1 MKSTIYKI
9 VILLMTTTGVTDMMA
24 QAPGK
29 INYQA
34 VARNT
39 STGVE
44 VANQPIFISLKILE
58 DNPDGSIVYQ
68 ENHNNVETNRFG
80 LFNLFIGGGESVSGE
95 FQNID
100 WSSGNYWLEVDID
113 AGNGLQTMGAI
124 QFVSVPYALHSET
137 VTNAD
142 DADAD
147 PTNEL
152 VTDFEFSEETQDL
165 SVVLPAYTLTQNLS
179 SLIDDADADPE
190 NELVTGFEFN
200 ESTGDLSIEQA
211 NTIFSQNLNSLIDD
225 ADADSSNELITDIF
239 FESSTSLL
247 NIVQQNDTIS
257 EDLSSLQND
266 ADSDPENEAITSVL
280 LQGTNLLINEVAPF
294 SVNLSQ
300 LIDDADA
307 DPENELITNLELF
320 NDTIFR
326 IQEGGNTTE
335 IDFGSLKRDADWK
348 ISEDGETISNYGS
361 KVGVGT
367 TDPTSTFQVN
377 GSIGYSTNMIA
388 NASGTINYSVNS
400 SDHIIV
406 CNMELIFGSDI
417 NITMPSS
424 VDFPGRTI
432 TIRKTGLTPI
442 LADVN
447 INFGSDLLDFE
458 DVDYQMNLFQRETA
472 TFISLGSAGWTV
484 IYTE

>member
-1 MKSTIYKI
+1 
-9 VILLMTTTGVTDMMA
+9 MTTTVAIDGIA

-58 DNPDGSIVYQ
+58 DNPEGAIVYQ
-68 ENHNNVETNRFG
+68 ENHNDIQTNSFG

-100 WSSGNYWLEVDID
+100 WSSGNYWLEIDID
-113 AGNGLQTMGAI
+113 AGDGLQTMGSI

-152 VTDFEFSEETQDL
+152 VTEFEFNEETQDL

-179 SLIDDADADPE
+179 SLINDADADPT

-200 ESTGDLSIEQA
+200 ETTGDLSIEQA
-211 NTIFSQNLNSLIDD
+211 NTTFTQNLNSLTDD
-225 ADADSSNELITDIF
+225 ADADPSNELITNIF
-239 FESSTSLL
+239 FDSSTSSF
-247 NIVQQNDTIS
+247 NIVQQNDTLS
-257 EDLSSLQND
+257 EDLSMLQND
-266 ADSDPENEAITSVL
+266 ADSDPSNEAITNVQL
-280 LQGTNLLINEVAPF
+280 LEENLIINEVSNF
-294 SVNLSQ
+294 SVSLSQ
-300 LIDDADA
+300 LKNDDDAD
-307 DPENELITNLELF
+307 PQNELITNLELF

-326 IQEGGNTTE
+326 ILEGGNTTE

-348 ISEDGETISNYGS
+348 ISEDGETLSNYGS
-361 KVGVGT
+361 KVGIGT
-367 TDPTSTFQVN
+367 ADPKSTLQVN
-377 GSIGYSTNMIA
+377 GSIGYKTTLLN
-388 NASGTINYSVNS
+388 NTFGSVNYTIDS
-400 SDHIIV
+400 TDHIIV
-406 CNMELIFGSDI
+406 CNIGLPAIADV
-417 NITMPSS
+417 NITMPSAAA
-424 VDFPGRTI
+424 FPGRQI
-432 TIRKTGLTPI
+432 TIRKTGVTPI

-447 INFGSDLLDFE
+447 IDLGSDLLDFQN
-458 DVDYQMNLFQRETA
+458 VDYEMNQFQRETV
-472 TFISLGSAGWTV
+472 TFISLGSAGWTI